1 MNTPHPA
8 TLRADD
14 RAKFRFLPMLF
25 SHDYVRGEQHVFQ
38 YADRFLENYAGGEWV
53 FVRLSTGGG
62 FMQPGEDA
70 WRFRN
75 ADNWSD
81 VEVSAEAA
89 GIIITAMVLNHRSWL
104 YDRDGLTA
112 LCEHACRRHD
122 QLMAFAVEHAEAA
135 AIFRAL
141 D

>member
-1 MNTPHPA
+1 MNTQHPD
-8 TLRADD
+8 TQRADD

-25 SHDYVRGEQHVFQ
+25 AHDYVRGEQHVFQ

-53 FVRLSTGGG
+53 FIRLSAGGG

-70 WRFRN
+70 WRFCN
-75 ADNWSD
+75 AENWSD

-104 YDRDGLTA
+104 YDRDGMTE
-112 LCEHACRRHD
+112 LCEHACLRHG
-122 QLMAFAVEHAEAA
+122 QLMAFADAHPEAA